1 MADKQKERLEEILSR
16 QVRKM
21 IDWPYL
27 SGRAGIPREIRS
39 AAPRLTALY

>member
-21 IDWPYL
+21 ADWSCL
-27 SGRAGIPREIRS
+27 SGRAGSLRYIGAVE
-39 AAPRLTALY
+39 